1 MQIAPRS
8 REKKVRLF
16 DFFIR
21 IPFIGGGPEGLAI
34 FRSPRKEEFT
44 QKIRSYS
51 TPPAVNAALAA
62 GVARWRSTPRAAS
75 AAVAPVISAA
85 S

>member
-1 MQIAPRS
+1 MQIPPRS
-8 REKKVRLF
+8 REKRARLF

-21 IPFIGGGPEGLAI
+21 IPCIGGGPEGLAV
-34 FRSPRKEEFT
+34 FRSAQQEFMRKSR
-44 QKIRSYS
+44 IYS